1 MVRGGLAEGITI
13 GLPEQA
19 ALRLE
24 PSLCRGST
32 ESCELF
38 RNEPLADQASFMVK
52 ELEMWTFRRVV
63 EQAMVGTMG
72 TTINFHKP
80 NRRGRARMSYARANV
95 GTRDQVR
102 RLHQSLLPR

>member
-1 MVRGGLAEGITI
+1 
-13 GLPEQA
+13 
-19 ALRLE
+19 
-24 PSLCRGST
+24 
-32 ESCELF
+32 
-38 RNEPLADQASFMVK
+38 MVK